1 MKIDC
6 IFADFLGEGVLENIN
21 NSSLKTFILALKK
34 KDKGRTFSNYG
45 GWQSND
51 LSLEENVLKD
61 LLIEIEKNLIPFE
74 QVLRLRKEFKLKVA
88 NIWANVNGPGA
99 MNYPHIHPGSVLSGV
114 YYVTLP
120 ENSGNLRLIN
130 PNLFNFVSLES
141 IGGVETFTEGPC
153 LFTTEHTLHKSQS
166 GGLLIF
172 PSHLSHYVL
181 PNLSKQKRISI
192 SFNTT
197 VSQRE

>member
-34 KDKGRTFSNYG
+34 KDKGRNFSNYG
-45 GWQSND
+45 GWQSNNI
-51 LSLEENVLKD
+51 SLQENALKD
-61 LLIEIEKNLIPFE
+61 LLIEIEKNLVPFE
-74 QVLRLRKEFKLKVA
+74 QVLRLRKKFKLQVA
-88 NIWANVNGPGA
+88 NIWANVNGTGA
-99 MNYPHIHPGSVLSGV
+99 VNNPHIHPGSIVSGV

-120 ENSGNLRLIN
+120 KNSGDLRLIN
-130 PNLFNFVSLES
+130 PNTFNFL
-141 IGGVETFTEGPC
+141 TFLGELKTFAEGSTV
-153 LFTTEHTLHKSQS
+153 FTTNHTLHKSKP

-181 PNLSKQKRISI
+181 PNFSKQKRISF
-192 SFNTT
+192 SFNTI
-197 VSQRE
+197 VSPRE

>member
-130 PNLFNFVSLES
+130 PNLFNFLTFLGDLEKFS
-141 IGGVETFTEGPC
+141 EGRTV
-153 LFTTEHTLHKSQS
+153 FTTEHTLHKSKP

-172 PSHLSHYVL
+172 PSHISHYVL
-181 PNLSKQKRISI
+181 PNFSKHKRISF

-197 VSQRE
+197 ISPRE